1 MKARTNSTA
10 LSGVWSHSGLTRRQL
25 VTGAAIAMGGIAA
38 NAALLGEPPQQ
49 PLPEKPGTTATSN
62 RTSLHD
68 EVMVKTSPQR
78 IYELLLDS
86 KQFAALTGAPAEI
99 DPKAGRRFLAVW
111 RTDRRT
117 KYRARSQSANR
128 PGMAP
133 ILLGSRNLFPRK
145 VRIETPQLRDHD
157 CSRSLKFSRRR
168 LQTSRMGMERTLLGA
183 NEEEVLLV
191 GTACAPILIELPR
204 TFLGRRVR
212 YVVAATSFAPDFRVP
227 PH

>member
-1 MKARTNSTA
+1 MKAKTNSAA

-38 NAALLGEPPQQ
+38 NAALLGEAPQQ

-68 EVMVKTSPQR
+68 EVMVKTSPQH

-86 KQFAALTGAPAEI
+86 KQFTALTGAPAEI
-99 DPKAGRRFLAVW
+99 DPKAGGAFSMFGGLIVGRNIELVPNQRIVQAW
-111 RTDRRT
+111 RPSSWD
-117 KYRARSQSANR
+117 
-128 PGMAP
+128 PGD
-133 ILLGSRNLFPRK
+133 LFPRK
-145 VRIETPQLRDHD
+145 VRIEAPQLRDHD

-191 GTACAPILIELPR
+191 GTACAP
-204 TFLGRRVR
+204 
-212 YVVAATSFAPDFRVP
+212 S
-227 PH
+227 